1 MTTITMYDAID
12 VAQIPSG
19 ATAVAGYTAGRWPTF
34 PELVRL
40 FPQARH
46 LSIAIDAA
54 HDADVLDI
62 ETGDATPA
70 DAAGWCGRQKARGVA
85 RPCLYASADLMESDV
100 VPAILASGISRAVV
114 RLWSAHYTLE
124 PHICGPASCGAMST
138 AADGTQWTDRATGR
152 ALDESLLAADFFAA
166 TPPPAQNWTDA
177 MIANLPTL
185 VQGNADKAG
194 AVQYVRRM
202 QALVKVIGDVNK
214 LPAASAVAVTGTYD
228 RTTWLGVLAIQKM
241 FGLTQDGAI
250 GPATW
255 SALVAGQHG

>member
-12 VAQIPSG
+12 ISQIPSG
-19 ATAVAGYTAGRWPTF
+19 ATAVAGYTAGKWPT
-34 PELVRL
+34 
-40 FPQARH
+40 
-46 LSIAIDAA
+46 AA
-54 HDADVLDI
+54 HLAATFPHTQLLTIAVTAADDAECLDI

-70 DAAGWCGRQKARGVA
+70 DAAGWYERQKARGIT
-85 RPCLYASADLMESDV
+85 RPCLYASAGMMDSDV
-100 VPAILASGISRAVV
+100 VPVILAAGIARTSV

-124 PHICGPASCGAMST
+124 PHICGPASCREMSIE
-138 AADGTQWTDRATGR
+138 ADGTQWTDRAMGR
-152 ALDESLLAADFFAA
+152 ALDESLLAADFFAT

-177 MIANLPTL
+177 MIADLPTL

-241 FGLTQDGAI
+241 FGLAEDGQV
-250 GPATW
+250 GELTW